1 MWPEFWGGLA
11 LILIYRN
18 LWEVAT
24 VCSDSEVGIWYFATE
39 NLKMNVLYFLNIF
52 QFILLLS
59 AEVTR
64 SAHLEASLV
73 SVLAG

>member
-11 LILIYRN
+11 LIHRN

-24 VCSDSEVGIWYFATE
+24 LCSDAEVGVWYFATE
-39 NLKMNVLYFLNIF
+39 DLKMKVFYFLNIV
-52 QFILLLS
+52 QFIFLLS